1 MEKDNMNK
9 ENKINTEKET
19 GFKMSTII
27 LGIAVVVL
35 SVIVICVI
43 FLTQKTTQ
51 QEVQSS
57 YYDEAGTD
65 EEKSEDTSPS
75 ETVTNQKNAI
85 WGESNLAEIVNEG
98 IVNLDS
104 VEMDDSDEINAVAK
118 YVNENILD
126 DFLDGFG
133 HFEDHIAKDVLE
145 EAGFVGF
152 DERFLKPFFSELDFL
167 TNNDEVVYL
176 SDVEYVKEL
185 DYYRIGIC
193 TTMIGKSYFST
204 EYNYYYNGSYC
215 AFYASVF
222 ERNGKYTVLPFDYAD
237 ADLYA
242 PMFGCSIGEPA
253 TGAQQQLAS
262 DYLIERIMNEA
273 ACQSTDRELFAKR
286 LAELEEKGR
295 ELEAQGYK
303 DTYNQP
309 GVYSDS
315 AYEEMIYEE
324 PPTLVYE

>member
-19 GFKMSTII
+19 GFKMGTII
-27 LGIAVVVL
+27 LGIEVVVL

-65 EEKSEDTSPS
+65 EEKSEDTPPS

-85 WGESNLAEIVNEG
+85 WGERNLAEIVVEG

-104 VEMDDSDEINAVAK
+104 VEMDDSDEMNAVAK

-145 EAGFVGF
+145 EAGYVGF
-152 DERFLKPFFSELDFL
+152 DERLLKPFFLELDFW
-167 TNNDEVVYL
+167 TDGADVVYL
-176 SDVEYVKEL
+176 SDVEYMEEL

-193 TTMIGKSYFST
+193 TTMVGASYSST
-204 EYNYYYNGSYC
+204 EYNYNYNNYC

-222 ERNGKYTVLPFDYAD
+222 ERNGKYTVLPFDYED

-286 LAELEEKGR
+286 LEELEEKGR
-295 ELEAQGYK
+295 ELKEEGYK

-315 AYEEMIYEE
+315 AYEGMFYEE